1 MVASVEASLGST
13 MSVEVTTLDPLKS
26 VNRGV
31 WLPVVGDCG
40 AEMARG
46 GNMPL

>member
-13 MSVEVTTLDPLKS
+13 VSVEVTTLDPLKPA
-26 VNRGV
+26 NGGV
-31 WLPVVGDCG
+31 WLSVVGDCG
-40 AEMARG
+40 AETARG